1 MALTEYFITDL
12 VTVMSDRVAKNLS
25 CDSGVS
31 SLRQISNDA
40 FFVINEVVVK
50 RLGHVP
56 ILKGDFHL
64 LPHKVQLFV
73 AEKTELMRPRG
84 IFICDG
90 SQHEAEELMHKLVE
104 RGMLSPLRAYEN
116 NYICRTDP
124 RDVARVENKTWM
136 VTPDK
141 YQTMCHV
148 SEGIEPIMGHW
159 MSPETFG
166 KELDSRFPG
175 CMAGRIM
182 YVIPFSMGPVG
193 GPLSKIGVQLTDS
206 NYVVLCM
213 RIMTRV
219 SPAVWDALGDN
230 DFVRCIHSV
239 GLPRPV
245 KQRVINH
252 WPCNPERVIVAHRPL
267 EREIWSFGSGYGG
280 NSLLG
285 KKCFALRIASNIALD
300 EGWMAEHMLIMGV
313 TRPNGKEHFIA
324 AAFPSACGKT
334 NLAMHRVTRPNGKEH
349 FIAAAFPSAC
359 GVTRPNGKEHFIAAA
374 FPSACGV
381 TRPNGKEHFIAAAF
395 PSACGKTNLA
405 MHRVTRPNGKE
416 HFIAAAFPSACGKT
430 NLAMLEPTLPG
441 WKVRCVGDDIAWMKF
456 GEDGR
461 LYGINPESGFFGVCP
476 GTSKKTNPVAV
487 ATFQKNSIFTNV
499 AETADGEYFW
509 EGLEDELKDKNVEI
523 INWLGERWHIGDPMP
538 AAHPN
543 SRFTAPASQCPIIH
557 PDWES
562 PKGVPIEAIIFGGRR
577 PEGVPLVFETFSWCH
592 GILTGACLK
601 SEATAAAEYKAR
613 TVMHDPM
620 AMRPFIGYNFGR
632 YLQHWIDLD
641 QPGRKL
647 PKIYHVNWFRK
658 NKEGKFLWPGYGE
671 NIRVIDWIVRRLDG
685 EATTG
690 KKTAIGVVPAEG
702 SLNLQGLDQVEIDEL
717 MSVPLDY
724 WRDDVKEM
732 HQFLEEQVGS
742 DLPAEIR
749 AEMLAQ
755 EKRIGLL

>member
-1 MALTEYFITDL
+1 
-12 VTVMSDRVAKNLS
+12 MSDRVAKNLS

-300 EGWMAEHMLIMGV
+300 EGWMAEHMLIMGLFCV
-313 TRPNGKEHFIA
+313 QNNISPV
-324 AAFPSACGKT
+324 S
-334 NLAMHRVTRPNGKEH
+334 
-349 FIAAAFPSAC
+349 
-359 GVTRPNGKEHFIAAA
+359 
-374 FPSACGV
+374 
-381 TRPNGKEHFIAAAF
+381 
-395 PSACGKTNLA
+395 
-405 MHRVTRPNGKE
+405 VTRPNGKE

-732 HQFLEEQVGS
+732 HQFLEEQVRFVAWFLQIS
-742 DLPAEIR
+742 PFKNFL
-749 AEMLAQ
+749 
-755 EKRIGLL
+755 